1 MAQDKDQNT
10 LNVPPLRFPGFTD
23 EWKKVPI
30 SNISNILCGYAFEGN
45 IIVESETPKKLLRGV
60 NITEG
65 VIRHSNDVDRFISGE
80 ISHKLD
86 KYILQRGDLV
96 IGMDGSKVGRN
107 SAVISIDDAG
117 SYLVQRVCR
126 LRSNPIIISL
136 IFHQVNNP
144 RFHKYVDNVKT
155 SSAIPHISQGD
166 ISKYMIS
173 LSCSAE
179 ENSKIIRL
187 LNCLDERIATQNKII
202 DNLQSLIKGLRE
214 QLLRK
219 WSQDAL
225 KVRLGDICKITT
237 GKLDANAMEEDG
249 IFPFFTCAESP
260 YTINS
265 YAFDTEAL
273 LISGNGANVGYI
285 NYYNGK
291 FNAYQRTYVLDNFT
305 ENIQYVRL
313 YLKSYLPQRIS
324 LEKSTSNTPYIVM
337 STLSDMLIALPN
349 KSIRDKIY
357 NIINSLETKLR
368 IEEEVFSHIAQTK
381 NYLLSK
387 LFI

>member
-1 MAQDKDQNT
+1 M
-10 LNVPPLRFPGFTD
+10 
-23 EWKKVPI
+23 
-30 SNISNILCGYAFEGN
+30 
-45 IIVESETPKKLLRGV
+45 
-60 NITEG
+60 
-65 VIRHSNDVDRFISGE
+65 
-80 ISHKLD
+80 
-86 KYILQRGDLV
+86 
-96 IGMDGSKVGRN
+96 
-107 SAVISIDDAG
+107 
-117 SYLVQRVCR
+117 
-126 LRSNPIIISL
+126 
-136 IFHQVNNP
+136 
-144 RFHKYVDNVKT
+144 
-155 SSAIPHISQGD
+155 
-166 ISKYMIS
+166 
-173 LSCSAE
+173 
-179 ENSKIIRL
+179 
-187 LNCLDERIATQNKII
+187 
-202 DNLQSLIKGLRE
+202 
-214 QLLRK
+214 LRK
-219 WSQDAL
+219 WSQDAP

-260 YTINS
+260 YSINS

-337 STLSDMLIALPN
+337 STLSDMIIALPN
-349 KSIRDKIY
+349 KAIQDKIY

-368 IEEEVFSHIAQTK
+368 IEEEVLSHIAQTK

>member
-1 MAQDKDQNT
+1 MRDNKDLLIADINAQ
-10 LNVPPLRFPGFTD
+10 P
-23 EWKKVPI
+23 
-30 SNISNILCGYAFEGN
+30 
-45 IIVESETPKKLLRGV
+45 
-60 NITEG
+60 
-65 VIRHSNDVDRFISGE
+65 
-80 ISHKLD
+80 
-86 KYILQRGDLV
+86 
-96 IGMDGSKVGRN
+96 
-107 SAVISIDDAG
+107 
-117 SYLVQRVCR
+117 
-126 LRSNPIIISL
+126 
-136 IFHQVNNP
+136 
-144 RFHKYVDNVKT
+144 
-155 SSAIPHISQGD
+155 
-166 ISKYMIS
+166 
-173 LSCSAE
+173 
-179 ENSKIIRL
+179 
-187 LNCLDERIATQNKII
+187 
-202 DNLQSLIKGLRE
+202 SLIKGLRDR
-214 QLLRK
+214 LLRE
-219 WSQDAL
+219 WSQDSP

-260 YTINS
+260 YSINS

-313 YLKSYLPQRIS
+313 YLKSYLSQRIS

-337 STLSDMLIALPN
+337 STLSDMIIALPN
-349 KSIRDKIY
+349 KAIQDKIY

-368 IEEEVFSHIAQTK
+368 IEEEVLSHIAQTK